1 MRAAN
6 IEYQVNLETIAVN
19 VNTESIASAGTCR
32 SEEETA
38 VLTLYDNG
46 TICECNKAAAR
57 LLDCVPNKLTWQHIS
72 KFLPRLVETP
82 LMQGES
88 INPNL
93 RFLSH
98 IGYSFEV
105 VGMNGVHFACMLFF
119 NEIENFGRRYL
130 RLIFRPIEQEYTMV

>member
-1 MRAAN
+1 MRVAN
-6 IEYQVNLETIAVN
+6 IKYQVSARGTAVY
-19 VNTESIASAGTCR
+19 VNAESFTHATTCP

-57 LLDCVPNKLTWQHIS
+57 LLDCVPNKLTWQPIS
-72 KFLPRLVETP
+72 KFLPRLAETP

-105 VGMNGVHFACMLFF
+105 IGMNGVHFACMLFF
-119 NEIENFGRRYL
+119 NEIENFGRHYL
-130 RLIFRPIEQEYTMV
+130 RLIFRPIEQEYTVA